1 MTGPKVL
8 VACSDSELRMSCFN
22 RVSALGVRVDAVG
35 DQKGLGRRTEKDKY
49 QMILHDSGIEV
60 EETSADHVLLVESNS
75 ELEKDLENQVRTLLD
90 VPVRNIE
97 EEEKIDEPPPP
108 WLKNNR
114 GW

>member
-22 RVSALGVRVDAVG
+22 RVSALGVRADAVG
-35 DQKGLGRRTEKDKY
+35 DQKGFGRRTDKDKY
-49 QMILHDSGIEV
+49 QMILHDSGI
-60 EETSADHVLLVESNS
+60 D
-75 ELEKDLENQVRTLLD
+75 
-90 VPVRNIE
+90 

>member
-1 MTGPKVL
+1 
-8 VACSDSELRMSCFN
+8 
-22 RVSALGVRVDAVG
+22 
-35 DQKGLGRRTEKDKY
+35 
-49 QMILHDSGIEV
+49 
-60 EETSADHVLLVESNS
+60 LLVEPNS

>member
-35 DQKGLGRRTEKDKY
+35 DQRGLGRRTEKDQY
-49 QMILHDSGIEV
+49 QMILHDSGVEV
-60 EETSADHVLLVESNS
+60 DKTSADHVLLVESNS

-97 EEEKIDEPPPP
+97 EEEKIAEPPPP

>member
-35 DQKGLGRRTEKDKY
+35 DQRGLGRRTEKDQY
-49 QMILHDSGIEV
+49 QMILHDSGVEV
-60 EETSADHVLLVESNS
+60 DKTSADHVLLVESDS
-75 ELEKDLENQVRTLLD
+75 ELDKDLENQVRTLLE
-90 VPVRNIE
+90 VPVRNID

-108 WLKNNR
+108 WLKINR

>member
-22 RVSALGVRVDAVG
+22 RVSALGVRADAVG
-35 DQKGLGRRTEKDKY
+35 DQKGFGRRTDKDKY

-60 EETSADHVLLVESNS
+60 EENAADHVLLVESNNV
-75 ELEKDLENQVRTLLD
+75 LEKDLENQVRTLLE
-90 VPVRNIE
+90 VPLRNID